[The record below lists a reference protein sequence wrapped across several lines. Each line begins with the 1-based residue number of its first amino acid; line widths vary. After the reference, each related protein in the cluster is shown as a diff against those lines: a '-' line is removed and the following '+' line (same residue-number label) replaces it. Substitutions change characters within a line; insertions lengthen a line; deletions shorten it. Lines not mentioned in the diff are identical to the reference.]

1 MKLISLLIG
10 IVSFISVVSAL
21 ANQDDGGGDTTTA
34 KTTSATTVWIT
45 ITTNGALATVKST
58 YHQSFVETYT
68 SATSSAAAGTI
79 GMGSISGSVGG
90 VRTYAHTTVSG
101 GAGDIQGSIYGRVV
115 GMLVLL
121 LGYLI

>member
-21 ANQDDGGGDTTTA
+21 ANQDDGGDTTTA
-34 KTTSATTVWIT
+34 KSTSATIVWVTV
-45 ITTNGALATVKST
+45 TTNGALATVKST
-58 YHQSFVETYT
+58 YLQSFVETYT
-68 SATSSAAAGTI
+68 AATASASAGTV

-90 VRTYAHTTVSG
+90 VRTYEHTTITG
-101 GAGDIQGSIYGRVV
+101 GAGNIEGSVYGRAV

-121 LGYLI
+121 VGYLI